1 MISLARYRTLL
12 ARHDLRSLAIA
23 SIIGRLPIGMAG
35 LAIMLMTQA
44 ASGSFAQSGIATA
57 GYMAGLAVLAPLLGR
72 YIDRHGP
79 RSLLIASMMVYPSA
93 LLGLAAATVLAA
105 PYWMVLLTGLAAG
118 ASYPPITVCMRTLI
132 KRLLTEDEQIQT
144 AYSLESVL
152 IEMIFIVGP
161 LIVALLV
168 ALIAPLAA
176 VVFAALCAALGALLF
191 LRAPALREWRIE
203 PRVHASLFGPLET
216 PGFVSLLLVVLCYST
231 AFGLIEIAVTGYAA
245 ARGRPALAGVML
257 GLMSV
262 GSVSGAL
269 VYGSRSWRRPLSR
282 QFAAALALFSAGAA
296 LLAFVDSALGFSL
309 ACVLAGITMSPPLI
323 MQSMLVAKT
332 ARAEHSTEAFTWAST
347 SLLFGVSLG
356 ILGGGALL
364 EATGVATAFGAA
376 AAAASAAAVLA
387 ALLVRQRA

>member
-1 MISLARYRTLL
+1 MISLTRYRTLL

-23 SIIGRLPIGMAG
+23 SIIGRLPIGVAG

-44 ASGSFAQSGIATA
+44 ASGSFARSGIATA
-57 GYMAGLAVLAPLLGR
+57 GYIAGLAVLAPLLGR

-79 RSLLIASMMVYPSA
+79 RRVLIASMMVYPSA
-93 LLGLAAATVLAA
+93 MFGLAATTLLGA
-105 PYWMVLLTGLAAG
+105 PYWMVLVTGLAAG
-118 ASYPPITVCMRTLI
+118 ASYPPITICMRTLL

-176 VVFAALCAALGALLF
+176 VAFAALCAAVGTLLF

-203 PRVHASLFGPLET
+203 PRARASLFGPLET
-216 PGFVSLLLVVLCYST
+216 PGFVNLLLVVMCYSA
-231 AFGLIEIAVTGYAA
+231 AFGLIEIAVTGYAG
-245 ARGRPALAGVML
+245 ARGQPALAGVML

-269 VYGSRSWRRPLSR
+269 VYGSRSWRVPLTR

-296 LLAFVDSALGFSL
+296 LLALVDSALGFSL
-309 ACVLAGITMSPPLI
+309 ACVLAGISMSPPLI

-364 EATGVATAFGAA
+364 ETKGVATAFGAA
-376 AAAASAAAVLA
+376 AAAALAAAVLA